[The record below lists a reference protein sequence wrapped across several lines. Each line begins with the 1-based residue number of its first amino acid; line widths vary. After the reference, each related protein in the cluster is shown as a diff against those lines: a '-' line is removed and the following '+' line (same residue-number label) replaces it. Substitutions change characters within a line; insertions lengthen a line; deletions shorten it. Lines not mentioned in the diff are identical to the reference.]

1 MSLQI
6 LIGILGRYQCGSSH
20 KGPEGNGNPKKK
32 RFALPLGLMWRCQL
46 RISIIVVCTENP
58 KMEGYYRLCSEAKRS
73 QAEETPCSPWPSGP
87 ACSPPSSCSPYPSG
101 APFKPPAPAPWSRCS
116 PRPRPAI
123 RCGSEAEQLL
133 VHAAQSLE
141 QLGGFER
148 GRCVRWHITHH
159 SLTRRANCS
168 EETVLIRVHS
178 PTFKNWRKSTIILA
192 EFYSDPCSKCYSH
205 KETLLCSQIKV
216 KVMTNKC
223 IK

>member
-1 MSLQI
+1 MVIWTVGYQFNQRNIFQFGFFEFHLQCRQQYIKLAKLLFFAMNLNRLQI
-6 LIGILGRYQCGSSH
+6 LIGILGRCQCGSSH

-32 RFALPLGLMWRCQL
+32 RFALPLGLMWRCQF
-46 RISIIVVCTENP
+46 RISNIVVCTENP

-87 ACSPPSSCSPYPSG
+87 ACSPPSSCSPCPSG
-101 APFKPPAPAPWSRCS
+101 APFKPSAPAPWSHR
-116 PRPRPAI
+116 PPRPAI
-123 RCGSEAEQLL
+123 RCSSEAEQLL

-168 EETVLIRVHS
+168 EETV
-178 PTFKNWRKSTIILA
+178 N
-192 EFYSDPCSKCYSH
+192 D
-205 KETLLCSQIKV
+205 
-216 KVMTNKC
+216 
-223 IK
+223 